1 MYAVYCMLFTLLIN
15 LRHDYSVL
23 SLDVEKAFNRLEW
36 GYVGMVLEQFEFNHN
51 FISMIK
57 TLYNSPTASV
67 TTGTCQSSP
76 FPLQRRSKQ
85 DCPMSP
91 LLFALSLEPFA
102 QAVRESMTISPIAIH
117 GSTNF
122 VSCHADDII
131 LFLSNVG
138 SSLSH
143 VLELFD
149 NFKELA
155 GYKINWTK
163 SVFL

>member
-1 MYAVYCMLFTLLIN
+1 
-15 LRHDYSVL
+15 
-23 SLDVEKAFNRLEW
+23 
-36 GYVGMVLEQFEFNHN
+36 
-51 FISMIK
+51 
-57 TLYNSPTASV
+57 
-67 TTGTCQSSP
+67 
-76 FPLQRRSKQ
+76 
-85 DCPMSP
+85 MSP